1 MCVRAVDIN
10 PELWKESLPLSEK
23 AIYKREKERDIQA
36 GVQMAQFLLGL
47 PAEEFAEFKA
57 QDLHII
63 PKASWNRLSM
73 AEQSEARAMGLVFK
87 GDDYETHGGM
97 PVDEVRLAAPEPSGS
112 MEPSPEPEEAVEAQE
127 EAAVPV
133 ASLSQDERTWFVL
146 RHMLDLLISQPNP
159 RLSIQC
165 LRIASGLGDLD
176 NITESSVAREHG
188 LTRAAVSKRCK
199 KLCRLLGIKPSQY
212 MRPLNVCDK
221 YRTARFRS
229 LETQKSA

>member
-1 MCVRAVDIN
+1 
-10 PELWKESLPLSEK
+10 
-23 AIYKREKERDIQA
+23 
-36 GVQMAQFLLGL
+36 MARFLIGL

-63 PKASWNRLSM
+63 PKASWKRLST
-73 AEQSEARAMGLVFK
+73 AEQNEARAMGLVFK
-87 GDDYETHGGM
+87 GDDYETHAGM
-97 PVDEVRLAAPEPSGS
+97 PIDEVRLAAPETSDS
-112 MEPSPEPEEAVEAQE
+112 VEPSPDPEGAVEPEEKAE
-127 EAAVPV
+127 VPV

-146 RHMLDLLISQPNP
+146 RLMLDLLLMQPNP

-165 LRIASGLGDLD
+165 LRLASGLGDLD

-199 KLCRLLGIKPSQY
+199 KLCHLLGIKPSQF

-221 YRTARFRS
+221 YRTARFRR
-229 LETQKSA
+229 LEAQGYPQPQEPAM